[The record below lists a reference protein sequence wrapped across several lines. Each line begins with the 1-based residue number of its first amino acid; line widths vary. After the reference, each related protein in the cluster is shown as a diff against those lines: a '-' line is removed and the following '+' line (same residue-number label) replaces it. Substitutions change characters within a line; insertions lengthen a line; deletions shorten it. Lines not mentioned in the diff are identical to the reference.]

1 MLESPAE
8 KLRAAR
14 IKAGYT
20 SAADACRAFGW
31 SDNYSTYVHHENGTR
46 GSRGIP
52 KEWALRYVAAF
63 KKTGLSLSD
72 LLGLKDDVEASIGLV
87 IDGAV
92 EMGVWREQTLD
103 GQERNTRKLKVPPS
117 KTKGERRALQVLD
130 DSVNQAIAPGEY
142 AIYRPLSEPHDLD
155 ALVGQLLF
163 VECVIRKMV
172 ERSIRIASMAKD
184 GRLRL
189 TAHSTNHK
197 YDSAMM
203 YPCAQG
209 NVTILGCVVG
219 KYADWPDGYPQKK

>member
-31 SDNYSTYVHHENGTR
+31 MTNYSTYVHHENGTR
-46 GSRGIP
+46 GGRGIP

-72 LLGLKDDVEASIGLV
+72 LLGLKDDVEASVGLV
-87 IDGAV
+87 VMGAV

-103 GQERNTRKLKVPPS
+103 VQERNTRTLKVPPS
-117 KTKGERRALQVLD
+117 KKRGERRALQVLD
-130 DSVNQAIAPGEY
+130 DSVDKLIAPGEY
-142 AIYRPLSEPHDLD
+142 AIYRPLQEPHDLD
-155 ALVGQLLF
+155 ALTGQLLF
-163 VECVIRKMV
+163 VECVVRKMV
-172 ERSIRIASMAKD
+172 ERSIRIASMHKD
-184 GRLRL
+184 GRLKL
-189 TAHSTNHK
+189 TAHSRNPK
-197 YDSAMM
+197 FDSVMM

-209 NVTILGCVVG
+209 NVTLLGLVVG
-219 KYADWPDGYPQKK
+219 KYADWPDGFPQKK